1 MIKISA
7 CAVVAAAV
15 AAIVATSPAS
25 AAAQHRA
32 AAHRAHSRAVVV
44 DPNGL
49 RAIARV
55 PADPPPKIY
64 APTLNGG
71 GSEGYNA
78 SLRIN

>member
-55 PADPPPKIY
+55 PEAEIY

-78 SLRIN
+78 GLRIN